1 MHYRK
6 MISTFHKNSPKK
18 SIVTLPLIDSPL
30 LMLKPT
36 AKLATKP
43 INTLKIK
50 CGQSAKAFVK
60 QTREILS
67 DYLNSFN
74 VE

>member
-6 MISTFHKNSPKK
+6 MISTFHKDSPKK
-18 SIVTLPLIDSPL
+18 SIVTLLLINSTL
-30 LMLKPT
+30 LITKPT
-36 AKLATKP
+36 AKLVTKP
-43 INTLKIK
+43 INTFKIK

-67 DYLNSFN
+67 NYLDSVN